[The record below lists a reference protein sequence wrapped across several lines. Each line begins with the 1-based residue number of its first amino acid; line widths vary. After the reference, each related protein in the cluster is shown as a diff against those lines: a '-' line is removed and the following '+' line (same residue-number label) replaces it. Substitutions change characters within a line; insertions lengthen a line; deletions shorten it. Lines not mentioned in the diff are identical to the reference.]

1 MSSRDR
7 ILDAAAHVMA
17 TAGLARTTTKEIARQ
32 AGYSEA
38 MLYKVF
44 RTKEEMFLAVLQE
57 RVPGLTPLLRE
68 LPGRVGSGDVLD
80 VVGELVRAALQFYR
94 RSFPMAASLF
104 AEPQLL
110 AAHREF
116 LRESGMGP
124 QVVAESVAAY
134 LTAEQEAGRVP
145 AEADPAAIAHMLMGG
160 CLNYAFLGHFTDRL
174 PWASDEECAA
184 ALVATVRPLLVTASQ
199 PRPAR

>member
-1 MSSRDR
+1 MHEKSRDR
-7 ILDAAAHVMA
+7 ILDAATHVMG
-17 TAGLARTTTKEIARQ
+17 TLGLARTTTKEIARQ

-68 LPGRVGSGDVLD
+68 LSARVGVGEVLD
-80 VVGELVRAALQFYR
+80 TVAELVRAGLSFYQR
-94 RSFPMAASLF
+94 TFPMAASLF

-116 LRESGMGP
+116 LRERGLGP

-134 LTAEQEAGRVP
+134 LGAEQAAGRV
-145 AEADPAAIAHMLMGG
+145 AATADPVAIAHMLMGG
-160 CLNYAFLGHFTDRL
+160 CLNYAFLTHFTDQVQ
-174 PWASDEECAA
+174 WASEEECAA
-184 ALVATVRPLLVTASQ
+184 ALTAAVQPLLE
-199 PRPAR
+199 R